1 MTNEKL
7 YEIKSRILPLIEE
20 MKKISEDFD
29 INHFDIGRLSTGK
42 FEFTVYED
50 VDIPNHF
57 SVSEIDFI
65 GDSVKFETRI
75 IERRL

>member
-7 YEIKSRILPLIEE
+7 YEIKSRILPVIEE
-20 MKKISEDFD
+20 LKKISEDFD
-29 INHFDIGRLSTGK
+29 IYHFEIGRLSSGK
-42 FEFTVYED
+42 FEFEVYED

-75 IERRL
+75 LERRL